1 MIAPLKVTRIDHL
14 AIVVDDLEKAL
25 KFWRDGLGLE
35 VSRVEDVPEQGA
47 EVAFLT
53 IGDQN
58 VELVKPT
65 DDESGISSFLEKR
78 GPGMHHIALEV
89 EDLQDSLDHLDAA
102 GIRLIHEVPVVGAG
116 GRRIAFIHPESTHG
130 VLVELYEILGAS
142 N

>member
-1 MIAPLKVTRIDHL
+1 MTAPMRVTRIDHL

-25 KFWRDGLGLE
+25 IFWRDGLGLE

-47 EVAFLT
+47 EVTFLT

-65 DDESGISSFLEKR
+65 DDESGMSRFLEKR

-89 EDLQDSLDHLDAA
+89 EDLQDSLDHLGAA
-102 GIRLIHEVPVVGAG
+102 GVRLIHKVPVVGAG
-116 GRRIAFIHPESTHG
+116 GRRIAFIHPESTQG
-130 VLVELYEILGAS
+130 VLVELYELAPD
-142 N
+142 

>member
-1 MIAPLKVTRIDHL
+1 MTAPMRVTRIDHL

-35 VSRVEDVPEQGA
+35 VSRVEDLPEQGA
-47 EVAFLT
+47 EVTFLT

-65 DDESGISSFLEKR
+65 DDESGMSRFLEKR

-89 EDLQDSLDHLDAA
+89 DDIQDSLDHLGAA

-130 VLVELYEILGAS
+130 VLVELYELAPD
-142 N
+142 

>member
-1 MIAPLKVTRIDHL
+1 MIAPMKVTRIDHL

-35 VSRVEDVPEQGA
+35 VSRVEDLPEQGA
-47 EVAFLT
+47 EVTFLT

-65 DDESGISSFLEKR
+65 DDESGMSSFLEKR

-89 EDLQDSLDHLDAA
+89 EDLQDSLDHLGAA
-102 GIRLIHEVPVVGAG
+102 GIRLIHDEPVVGAG

-130 VLVELYEILGAS
+130 VLVELYELAPD
-142 N
+142 

>member
-1 MIAPLKVTRIDHL
+1 MIAPIRVTRIDHL

-25 KFWRDGLGLE
+25 IFWRDGLGLE
-35 VSRVEDVPEQGA
+35 VSRVEHVPEQGA
-47 EVAFLT
+47 EVTFLT

-65 DDESGISSFLEKR
+65 DDESGMSRFLEKR

-89 EDLQDSLDHLDAA
+89 DDIQDSLDHLGAA
-102 GIRLIHEVPVVGAG
+102 GFRLIHEVPVVGAG

-130 VLVELYEILGAS
+130 VLVELYELAPD
-142 N
+142 

>member
-1 MIAPLKVTRIDHL
+1 MSRVSRIDHL
-14 AIVVDDLEKAL
+14 AIVVDDIEKAL

-35 VSRVEDVPEQGA
+35 VSHVEDVPDQGA
-47 EVAFLT
+47 MVTFLK

-65 DDESGISSFLEKR
+65 DDESGMSRFLEKR

-89 EDLQDSLDHLDAA
+89 SDIEESIEHLGAA
-102 GIRLIHEVPVVGAG
+102 GIRLIHDEPVIGAG

-130 VLVELYEILGAS
+130 VLVELYESIPD
-142 N
+142 

>member
-1 MIAPLKVTRIDHL
+1 MTAPMRVNRIDHL

-47 EVAFLT
+47 QVTFLT

-65 DDESGISSFLEKR
+65 DDESGMSRFLEKR

-89 EDLQDSLDHLDAA
+89 EDIQDSLDHLDAA
-102 GIRLIHEVPVVGAG
+102 GIRLIHEVPMVGAG

-130 VLVELYEILGAS
+130 VLVELYELAPD
-142 N
+142 

>member
-1 MIAPLKVTRIDHL
+1 MSTSRVNRIDHV
-14 AIVVDDLEKAL
+14 AIVVDDIEKAL
-25 KFWRDGLGLE
+25 RFWRDGLGLE

-47 EVAFLT
+47 QVTFLT

-65 DDESGISSFLEKR
+65 DDESGMSRFLEKR

-89 EDLQDSLDHLDAA
+89 EDIQDSLDHLDAA

-116 GRRIAFIHPESTHG
+116 GRHIAFIHPESTHG
-130 VLVELYEILGAS
+130 VLVELYELAPD
-142 N
+142 

>member
-1 MIAPLKVTRIDHL
+1 MTAPMRVTRIDHL

-25 KFWRDGLGLE
+25 IFWRDGLGLE

-47 EVAFLT
+47 EVTFLT

-65 DDESGISSFLEKR
+65 DDESGMSRFLEKR

-89 EDLQDSLDHLDAA
+89 EDLQDSLDHLGAA
-102 GIRLIHEVPVVGAG
+102 GVRLIHEVPVVGAG
-116 GRRIAFIHPESTHG
+116 GRRIAFIHPESTQG
-130 VLVELYEILGAS
+130 VLVELYELAPD
-142 N
+142 

>member
-1 MIAPLKVTRIDHL
+1 MTAPMRVTRIDHL
-14 AIVVDDLEKAL
+14 AIVVDDLEQAL
-25 KFWRDGLGLE
+25 NFWRDGLGLE

-47 EVAFLT
+47 QVTFLT

-65 DDESGISSFLEKR
+65 DEESGMSRFLEKR

-89 EDLQDSLDHLDAA
+89 ENLQDSLDHLSGA
-102 GIRLIHEVPVVGAG
+102 GFRLIHEVPVVGAG

-130 VLVELYEILGAS
+130 VLVELYEVTE
-142 N
+142 

>member
-1 MIAPLKVTRIDHL
+1 MMAPMRVTRIDHL

-25 KFWRDGLGLE
+25 NFWRDGLGLE

-47 EVAFLT
+47 QVTFLT

-65 DDESGISSFLEKR
+65 DDESGMSRFLEKR

-102 GIRLIHEVPVVGAG
+102 GFRLLHEVPVVGAG

>member
-1 MIAPLKVTRIDHL
+1 MTAPLKVTRIDHL

-47 EVAFLT
+47 EVTFLT

-65 DDESGISSFLEKR
+65 DDESGMSSFLQKR

-89 EDLQDSLDHLDAA
+89 EDLQDSLNYLGAA
-102 GIRLIHEVPVVGAG
+102 GFRLIHEVPAVGAV

-130 VLVELYEILGAS
+130 VLVELYEQIKD
-142 N
+142 

>member
-1 MIAPLKVTRIDHL
+1 MMAPVRVTRIDHL

-35 VSRVEDVPEQGA
+35 VSRVEDVPDQGA
-47 EVAFLT
+47 QVTFLT

-65 DDESGISSFLEKR
+65 DDESGMSRFLEKR
-78 GPGMHHIALEV
+78 GPGMHHVALEV
-89 EDLQDSLDHLDAA
+89 EDLQDSLDHLNAA
-102 GIRLIHEVPVVGAG
+102 GIRLIHEVPAVGAG

-130 VLVELYEILGAS
+130 VLVELYEMAPD
-142 N
+142 

>member
-1 MIAPLKVTRIDHL
+1 MTAPLKVTRIDHL

-47 EVAFLT
+47 EVTFLT

-65 DDESGISSFLEKR
+65 DDESGMSSFLQKR

-89 EDLQDSLDHLDAA
+89 EDLQDSLNHLGAA
-102 GIRLIHEVPVVGAG
+102 GFRLIHEVPVVGAV

-130 VLVELYEILGAS
+130 VLVELYQQIKD
-142 N
+142 

>member
-1 MIAPLKVTRIDHL
+1 MTAPLKVTRIDHL

-47 EVAFLT
+47 EVTFLT

-65 DDESGISSFLEKR
+65 DDESGMSSFLQKR

-89 EDLQDSLDHLDAA
+89 EDLQDSLNYLGAA
-102 GIRLIHEVPVVGAG
+102 GFRLIHEVPVVGAV

-130 VLVELYEILGAS
+130 VLVELYEQIKD
-142 N
+142 